1 MMTEHVDK
9 FQFVDERIDKIMNIK
24 QQEVAQMNMVVSDLQ
39 ELGKKP
45 SRIEFVKEFELHEM
59 HYYIFK
65 FKRSVFSSWLVGV
78 SGGYEGNDLVPCGHT
93 FSDMKKYNSTTAQ
106 NDCID
111 MIERILSYWMEQAKS
126 YP

>member
-1 MMTEHVDK
+1 
-9 FQFVDERIDKIMNIK
+9 MNIK
-24 QQEVAQMNMVVSDLQ
+24 QQEVAQMNMVEWSSDSQ

-45 SRIEFVKEFELHEM
+45 SKIEFVKEFELHEM

-93 FSDMKKYNSTTAQ
+93 FSDMKK
-106 NDCID
+106 I
-111 MIERILSYWMEQAKS
+111 
-126 YP
+126 

>member
-1 MMTEHVDK
+1 MVIR
-9 FQFVDERIDKIMNIK
+9 FARIRKKAIK
-24 QQEVAQMNMVVSDLQ
+24 
-39 ELGKKP
+39 
-45 SRIEFVKEFELHEM
+45 IEFVKEFELHEM

-93 FSDMKKYNSTTAQ
+93 FSDM
-106 NDCID
+106 
-111 MIERILSYWMEQAKS
+111 IERILSYWMEQAKS

>member
-1 MMTEHVDK
+1 M
-9 FQFVDERIDKIMNIK
+9 DERIDKIMNIK

-78 SGGYEGNDLVPCGHT
+78 SGGYVDNDLVPCGHT
-93 FSDMKKYNSTTAQ
+93 FSDMKKYNVTTAQ

-111 MIERILSYWMEQAKS
+111 MIERIRSYWMEQAKS
-126 YP
+126 YT

>member
-1 MMTEHVDK
+1 
-9 FQFVDERIDKIMNIK
+9 MNIK

-65 FKRSVFSSWLVGV
+65 FKRSVFSSWLVGFMACW
-78 SGGYEGNDLVPCGHT
+78 G
-93 FSDMKKYNSTTAQ
+93 
-106 NDCID
+106 
-111 MIERILSYWMEQAKS
+111 
-126 YP
+126 

>member
-1 MMTEHVDK
+1 M
-9 FQFVDERIDKIMNIK
+9 DERIDKIMNIK

-45 SRIEFVKEFELHEM
+45 SKIEFVKKFELYEM

-65 FKRSVFSSWLVGV
+65 FKRSVFTSWLFGV
-78 SGGYEGNDLVPCGHT
+78 SGGYVDNDLVPCGHT
-93 FSDMKKYNSTTAQ
+93 FSDMKKYNATTVQ

-111 MIERILSYWMEQAKS
+111 MIERIRSYWMEQAKS
-126 YP
+126 YT